1 MNNLNQNSID
11 INSVMCVKIFNA
23 KFLANIYFIIIR
35 FTFILHYYHI
45 NNRNI
50 AQIATYNLIY

>member
-1 MNNLNQNSID
+1 
-11 INSVMCVKIFNA
+11 MCVKIFNA

-35 FTFILHYYHI
+35 FTFILHYYHYINNI